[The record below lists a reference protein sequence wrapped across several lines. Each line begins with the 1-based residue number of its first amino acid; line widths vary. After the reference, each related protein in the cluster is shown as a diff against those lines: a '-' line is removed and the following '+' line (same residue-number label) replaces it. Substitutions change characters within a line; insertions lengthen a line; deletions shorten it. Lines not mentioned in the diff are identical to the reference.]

1 MDKAIS
7 LLLQRLTGL
16 APLPADLKRAIRQ
29 RMQHCGIADQHAY
42 RDRIAIDQ
50 QEFSALVDLIVVPE
64 TWLFREPQAF
74 VAATMFV
81 REKRATS
88 PLPVRILCIP
98 CATGE
103 EPYSLAMALV
113 DAGVNTDHFIIHAV
127 DISHA
132 AIERAQ
138 LGVYGR
144 NAFRTAQLAFRE
156 RHFEKIDNEYQLHA
170 EVRRLVQFRRGNLL
184 NLDGLADTAAYD
196 LIFCRNLLIY
206 FDETAQ
212 RIAIDALSRLLS
224 SDGMLFA
231 GHAEVPAFC
240 RHAFLPVAGQ
250 SVFAVRKK
258 NATAAPTVAAASPAK
273 KSSRLTP
280 PKSPPPLPPEK
291 PAAAAKTAYA
301 EKPRALKPSAI
312 APERLLEQARRLADC
327 GDFPAA
333 SGKFLAYLQAVPDSA
348 EAYFMLGLISER
360 SDPDKSTAEA
370 YLRRSI
376 YLQPDNYEALCHLA
390 LLTEQRG
397 SAAAA
402 ANLRQRAAR
411 VFRRQAERPN
421 KP

>member
-1 MDKAIS
+1 MSINSHAEC
-7 LLLQRLTGL
+7 
-16 APLPADLKRAIRQ
+16 APLGAI
-29 RMQHCGIADQHAY
+29 
-42 RDRIAIDQ
+42 
-50 QEFSALVDLIVVPE
+50 L
-64 TWLFREPQAF
+64 
-74 VAATMFV
+74 
-81 REKRATS
+81 
-88 PLPVRILCIP
+88 
-98 CATGE
+98 
-103 EPYSLAMALV
+103 
-113 DAGVNTDHFIIHAV
+113 
-127 DISHA
+127 
-132 AIERAQ
+132 
-138 LGVYGR
+138 
-144 NAFRTAQLAFRE
+144 
-156 RHFEKIDNEYQLHA
+156 
-170 EVRRLVQFRRGNLL
+170 RRGNLL

-212 RIAIDALSRLLS
+212 RIAIDALSRPVVLRWHAVCRTRRGSGLL
-224 SDGMLFA
+224 
-231 GHAEVPAFC
+231 PACIPTGGRPKRF
-240 RHAFLPVAGQ
+240 RGEE
-250 SVFAVRKK
+250 KT
-258 NATAAPTVAAASPAK
+258 ATAAPTVAAASPAK
-273 KSSRLTP
+273 KSSRLSAAEIAPAATAAGNADAANR
-280 PKSPPPLPPEK
+280 PEK
-291 PAAAAKTAYA
+291 PVAAAKNSLRGKTART
-301 EKPRALKPSAI
+301 PKPSAI